1 MSKSAPHTVVFH
13 VGCPAAAARADPGR
27 PEHLVVCGIV
37 CTTTDLGR
45 GGHARRCR
53 FPGPR
58 GPLRHVHGPGG
69 ALPSAAVPAR
79 RLATASHSDSSS
91 DAASAYAAVLRSIDN
106 DVEKL
111 MESYAEIF
119 TFADIADGIVKIRD
133 FQTTGVVAFAK
144 GTPLYALKP
153 GKRDVMGQR
162 IVVNAPYQLDC
173 EIAMDGLVR
182 KL

>member
-1 MSKSAPHTVVFH
+1 MPGDADSRARVARYATLTGQTVV
-13 VGCPAAAARADPGR
+13 
-27 PEHLVVCGIV
+27 
-37 CTTTDLGR
+37 TLGR
-45 GGHARRCR
+45 GAGAASGHGEPLGQ
-53 FPGPR
+53 FVGR
-58 GPLRHVHGPGG
+58 GVGLRG
-69 ALPSAAVPAR
+69 SAAFDRQR
-79 RLATASHSDSSS
+79 RGEAHG
-91 DAASAYAAVLRSIDN
+91 
-106 DVEKL
+106 EF
-111 MESYAEIF
+111 AEIF

>member
-1 MSKSAPHTVVFH
+1 MADDSSRRAIQNVFS
-13 VGCPAAAARADPGR
+13 
-27 PEHLVVCGIV
+27 LVYG
-37 CTTTDLGR
+37 LK
-45 GGHARRCR
+45 
-53 FPGPR
+53 
-58 GPLRHVHGPGG
+58 
-69 ALPSAAVPAR
+69 LPSDIYSRYTFAT
-79 RLATASHSDSSS
+79 RLREAGRTLPKVHLIVKNRLTQYQW

-173 EIAMDGLVR
+173 DIAMDGLVR